1 MYKVTITIR
10 EFDAVVI
17 GAGGAGMRAA
27 LQIAES
33 GKSCALLSKVFP
45 TRSHTVSAQGGIT
58 VALGNA
64 HEDNWEWHMYDTVKG
79 SDYIGDQDAIEFM
92 CQTGPEAILELEKM
106 GLPFSRFDNGKVY
119 QRPFGGQSKAFGGEQ
134 AARTAAASDR
144 TGHAL
149 LHTLYQ
155 QNVKHKTT
163 VFSEWYALD
172 LVKNQDGDV
181 VGCTAIDIETGEL
194 VYFKAKATILA
205 TGGAGRIFQSTTNAH
220 INTGDG
226 VGMALRAGVPVQDM
240 EMWQF
245 HPTGIA
251 GAGTLVTEG
260 CRGEGGYLLNKDGER
275 FMERYAPN
283 AKDLAGRDVVAR
295 SMMIEIREGRGC
307 DGPWGPHIKL
317 KLDHLGKEVLESR
330 LPGVCELSR
339 TFAHVD
345 PVNEPIPVIPT
356 CHYMMGGIP
365 TNVNGQALKVDANGQ
380 EVQVKGLFAV
390 GEIACV
396 SVHGANRLGGNSLL
410 DLVVFGRAV
419 GRHLTEALNELTDIK
434 DATDADIDAAMA
446 RYNRW
451 ENNRDGEDPV
461 QIKKDLQ
468 QCMQHNFSVFREGDA
483 MATGLAELKKIRER
497 LKNARLDDTSSDFNT
512 QRIECLELDNLM
524 ETAYATAVAANFRT
538 ESRGAHSRFDYPERD
553 DENWLCHSLYSPE
566 TESMSRRS
574 VNMSPVTRDAF
585 PPKARTY

>member
-1 MYKVTITIR
+1 MAITTR

-27 LQIAES
+27 LAISES
-33 GKSCALLSKVFP
+33 GKTCALISKVFP

-58 VALGNA
+58 VALGNS

-79 SDYIGDQDAIEFM
+79 SDFIGDQDAIEYM
-92 CQTGPEAILELEKM
+92 CKTGPEAITELENM
-106 GLPFSRFDNGKVY
+106 GLPFSRFENGRVY
-119 QRPFGGQSKAFGGEQ
+119 QRPFGGQSKNFGGEQ
-134 AARTAAASDR
+134 AARTAAAADR

-149 LHTLYQ
+149 LHCLYQ
-155 QNVKHKTT
+155 QNVKNKTN

-172 LVKNQDGDV
+172 LVKNDKGDV
-181 VGCTAIDIETGEL
+181 VGCTAIDIESGEV
-194 VYFKAKATILA
+194 VYFKSRAVVLA
-205 TGGAGRIFQSTTNAH
+205 TGGAGRIYASTTNAH

-226 VGMALRAGVPVQDM
+226 VGMATRAGIGLQDM

-251 GAGTLVTEG
+251 GAGVLVTEG

-283 AKDLAGRDVVAR
+283 AKDLASRDVVAR
-295 SMMIEIREGRGC
+295 SMMTEIREGRGC

-317 KLDHLGKEVLESR
+317 KLDHLGEETLNLR
-330 LPGVCELSR
+330 LPGVCDLSK

-345 PVNEPIPVIPT
+345 PAKEPIPVIPT
-356 CHYMMGGIP
+356 CHYMMGGVP
-365 TNVNGQALKVDANGQ
+365 TNVNGQVLSVTPDGR
-380 EVQVKGLFAV
+380 ERVVEGLFAV

-410 DLVVFGRAV
+410 DLVVFGRAA
-419 GRHLTEALNELTDIK
+419 GNFLGTYLQESAQLK
-434 DATDADIDAAMA
+434 DASESDLEAAMA
-446 RYNRW
+446 RFNRW
-451 ENNRDGEDPV
+451 ESSKAGQGEDPV

-468 QCMQHNFSVFREGDA
+468 RCMQLSFSVFREGDA
-483 MATGLAELKKIRER
+483 MAEGLTELKEIRER
-497 LKNARLDDTSSDFNT
+497 LQFARLDDKSKEFNT

-524 ETAYATAVAANFRT
+524 ETAFATAVAANFRK
-538 ESRGAHSRFDYPERD
+538 ESRGAHSRFDYPDRD
-553 DENWLCHSLYSPE
+553 DNEWLCHTIFDPTTEAMSKREVNFSP
-566 TESMSRRS
+566 
-574 VNMSPVTRDAF
+574 NTREAF

>member
-1 MYKVTITIR
+1 MIPTRVFDTI
-10 EFDAVVI
+10 VI

-27 LQIAES
+27 LQISQS
-33 GKSCALLSKVFP
+33 GLSCALLSKVFP

-64 HEDNWEWHMYDTVKG
+64 HEDNWQWHMFDTVKG
-79 SDYIGDQDAIEFM
+79 SDYIGDQDAIEYM
-92 CQTGPEAILELEKM
+92 CEVGPEAILELENM
-106 GLPFSRFDNGKVY
+106 GLPFSRFEDGRIY

-134 AARTAAASDR
+134 AARTAAAADR

-155 QNVKHKTT
+155 QNVKNKTT

-172 LVKNQDGDV
+172 LVKNKSGEI
-181 VGCTAIDIETGEL
+181 VGCTAIDIETGEI
-194 VYFKAKATILA
+194 VYFKAKATVLA

-226 VGMALRAGVPVQDM
+226 VGMALRAGVPVQDI

-251 GAGTLVTEG
+251 GAGVLVTEG

-283 AKDLAGRDVVAR
+283 AKDLASRDVVAR

-317 KLDHLGKEVLESR
+317 KLDHLGQNTLESK
-330 LPGVCELSR
+330 LPGICELSR
-339 TFAHVD
+339 TFAHAD
-345 PVNEPIPVIPT
+345 PVKEPIPVIPT

-365 TNVNGQALKVDANGQ
+365 TNVDGQALMQDENGQ
-380 EVQVKGLFAV
+380 DKLVPGLFAV

-410 DLVVFGRAV
+410 DLVVFGRAT
-419 GRHLTEALNELTDIK
+419 GLHLAEKFESLHMSCDVEEDDIQAALARLNRWQANTSGPEPSDIK
-434 DATDADIDAAMA
+434 K
-446 RYNRW
+446 
-451 ENNRDGEDPV
+451 E
-461 QIKKDLQ
+461 LQ
-468 QCMQHNFSVFREGDA
+468 SCMQRNFSVFREGKA
-483 MATGLAELKKIRER
+483 MEEGLAELKGIRER
-497 LKNARLDDTSSDFNT
+497 LKTAKLTDRSKEFNT
-512 QRIECLELDNLM
+512 HLIECLELDNLM
-524 ETAYATAVAANFRT
+524 ETAYATAVAANYRQ
-538 ESRGAHSRFDYPERD
+538 ESRGAHSRFDFPDRD
-553 DENWLCHSLYSPE
+553 DKNWLCHSLYNPQ
-566 TESMSRRS
+566 TESMSRRE
-574 VNMSPVTRDAF
+574 VNMAPKKREAF